1 MTFSVVIPSTL
12 HFAGLRLL
20 CAIGG
25 CAGFMVVLLGLRLER
40 KKRCAP
46 QEFRPD
52 SAEAEATEKPA
63 TAQSIALP
71 EVIQLSTISGPARS
85 SEMTQQQKIAAA
97 LSRAGLA
104 NPGWSQPEGRAAST
118 AFDTRSVSTRKSADT
133 GKAVP
138 SSHSGSKSKLILLG
152 GAILAALGLV
162 LLVTLR

>member
-1 MTFSVVIPSTL
+1 MTFSVLAPSTL
-12 HFAGLRLL
+12 HLAGFRLLGTIGSGTGLAVILLALRLDRKVRRSSPEPL
-20 CAIGG
+20 PECAEINAAESSA
-25 CAGFMVVLLGLRLER
+25 AGFV
-40 KKRCAP
+40 P
-46 QEFRPD
+46 
-52 SAEAEATEKPA
+52 S
-63 TAQSIALP
+63 P
-71 EVIQLSTISGPARS
+71 EIIRLSTASVPTCS